1 MNLVVSADA
10 CSADNL
16 RSYTA
21 IWQVHNSYGF
31 TESVSAVAY
40 DACVRPSL
48 NATVNAAVIAILA
61 ADLNS
66 DLRIDRRWGTRRASL
81 N

>member
-16 RSYTA
+16 RSCTA
-21 IWQVHNSYGF
+21 IWQVHNSYRF
-31 TESVSAVAY
+31 TESISAVAY

-48 NATVNAAVIAILA
+48 NAAVNATIIAVLA
-61 ADLNS
+61 ADLHA
-66 DLRIDRRWGTRRASL
+66 DLRIDRCCGTGRACL